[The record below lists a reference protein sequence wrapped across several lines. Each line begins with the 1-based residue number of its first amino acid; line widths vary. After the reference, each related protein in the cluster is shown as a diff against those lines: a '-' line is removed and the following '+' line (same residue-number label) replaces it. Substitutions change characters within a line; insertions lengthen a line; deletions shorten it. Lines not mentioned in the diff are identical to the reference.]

1 MPRKPSFSFK
11 NTVSGWKVEIPA
23 SLSPS
28 GKRERAFF
36 KTRDKARD
44 FAQELESKHKEL
56 GTNAL
61 VIKPSLAEAALR
73 AEQILS
79 PTGASLIDAAN
90 AYRQQWD
97 AKNASCKFS
106 EAVET
111 YLASRDN
118 LRPSTLSSYKYTLEG
133 LLLPLHPQTLSLIV
147 THDLE
152 RLISEK
158 AATARR
164 MHIRNLKAFWRW
176 ASKAPRGWCQN
187 ETVEALEAPP
197 HK

>member
-97 AKNASCKFS
+97 AKNASCLFS
-106 EAVET
+106 EAVEK

-118 LRPSTLSSYKYTLEG
+118 LRPSTLSSYKYTLER
-133 LLLPLHPQTLSLIV
+133 LLIPLDPRTLSEIS
-147 THDLE
+147 TSDLDI
-152 RLISEK
+152 LISEK